1 MEVNNELVLGAVQEE
16 VEKALLKLIELSDN
30 SVRKGEVLPGYPL
43 NPR

>member
-1 MEVNNELVLGAVQEE
+1 MEVNNELVLGAVHEE
-16 VEKALLKLIELSDN
+16 VAKALLKLIELLDS